1 MFPADFFLIKYV
13 VFRREKYNLALL
25 NTFAVHLINTL
36 EYEQRIV
43 RNNNFVYNFQYL
55 SKA

>member
-13 VFRREKYNLALL
+13 VFRWEKYNLALL